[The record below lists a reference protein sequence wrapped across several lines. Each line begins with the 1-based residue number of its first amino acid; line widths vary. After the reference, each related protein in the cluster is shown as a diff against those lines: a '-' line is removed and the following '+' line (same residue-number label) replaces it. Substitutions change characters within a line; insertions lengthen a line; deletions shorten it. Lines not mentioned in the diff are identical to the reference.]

1 MAYYRDVKVLADDF
15 IERYGGMM
23 TVTDLAKELGTCREY
38 AKKWGMEKGLGIM
51 INSRIKFESR
61 LVAKAI
67 VNGRGMC

>member
-1 MAYYRDVKVLADDF
+1 MAYYKDIQVLADDF

-38 AKKWGMEKGLGIM
+38 AKKWGVEKGLGII

-67 VNGRGMC
+67 VNARGMC